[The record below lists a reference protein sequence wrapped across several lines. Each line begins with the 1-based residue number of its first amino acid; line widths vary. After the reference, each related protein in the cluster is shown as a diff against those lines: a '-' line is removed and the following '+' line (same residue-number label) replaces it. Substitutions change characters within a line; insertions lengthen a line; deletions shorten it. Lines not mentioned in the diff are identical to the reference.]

1 MKYPDLQPNKSSWES
16 QRLDKKSVLLLR
28 NILTDKRV
36 DDSTLKEGGTE
47 ANTDG
52 YISILDGK

>member
-36 DDSTLKEGGTE
+36 DDSTLKEG
-47 ANTDG
+47 
-52 YISILDGK
+52 